1 MGRSAPDS
9 AAVQGIQAA
18 RLWARLTGGL
28 GRSLEG
34 QEEEGAGDWVDL
46 DEESLGDSDS
56 AEEPAVLGEREED
69 KKGTIGESCGKE
81 EKSSGSQRWLYAYQE
96 RFSRCKGGLCS

>member
-1 MGRSAPDS
+1 MDRSAPDS

-34 QEEEGAGDWVDL
+34 EEEEDWEDL
-46 DEESLGDSDS
+46 DEESLGSSEGIGGGIDSPMTEEEDS
-56 AEEPAVLGEREED
+56 AKAAEERKNRI
-69 KKGTIGESCGKE
+69 KKGQACL
-81 EKSSGSQRWLYAYQE
+81 LYTSPSP
-96 RFSRCKGGLCS
+96 RD